1 MFNFK
6 LGDTI
11 YYIRENKLH
20 SARIWTRMGVE
31 NAHDD
36 WAHTKEQRDTWQHF
50 GPSRVAYVTCDGVVM
65 QDEAYE
71 SPEVLA
77 VALVSKVHSSQ

>member
-1 MFNFK
+1 MFNFE

-20 SARIWTRMGVE
+20 SARIWTRMMVE

-36 WAHTKEQRDTWQHF
+36 RAHTKEQKDTWQHF
-50 GPSRVAYVTCDGVVM
+50 GPSRVAYVTCHGVVM
-65 QDEAYE
+65 EDEAHE
-71 SPEVLA
+71 SAEALA
-77 VALVSKVHSSQ
+77 QALIDGSR